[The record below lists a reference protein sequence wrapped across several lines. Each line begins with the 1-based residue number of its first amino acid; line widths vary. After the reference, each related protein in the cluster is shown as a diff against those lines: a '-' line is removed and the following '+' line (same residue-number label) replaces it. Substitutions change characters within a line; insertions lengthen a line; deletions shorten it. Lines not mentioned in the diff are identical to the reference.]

1 MLDILFPATPTISLL
16 DLTFSQWWLDYSSS
30 VVVILSL
37 WYLFSKHAFYWYL
50 SILATFLYF
59 VFYTFSSNPA
69 YLFAGLQVGYLI
81 FALHGMV
88 LWRLEHRR
96 DTQRHPFNEPLWYN
110 LGWGLT
116 LLIFGY
122 ATYATASSNGFAD
135 VWGYLQFTITAL
147 ALIANWGT
155 TRKWAWSWG
164 LWILVNALYAVYFA
178 HYAYWGQFVLQ
189 FILGGM
195 SVWGWIEW
203 IRQDRITRA
212 GKNTAEAPT
221 SGAINAP

>member
-16 DLTFSQWWLDYSSS
+16 GLAFSQWWLDYSSS

-37 WYLFSKHAFYWYL
+37 WYLFSKHPFYWYL

-96 DTQRHPFNEPLWYN
+96 DTQSHPFNEPLWYN

-135 VWGYLQFTITAL
+135 V
-147 ALIANWGT
+147 
-155 TRKWAWSWG
+155 
-164 LWILVNALYAVYFA
+164 
-178 HYAYWGQFVLQ
+178 
-189 FILGGM
+189 
-195 SVWGWIEW
+195 
-203 IRQDRITRA
+203 
-212 GKNTAEAPT
+212 
-221 SGAINAP
+221 

>member
-1 MLDILFPATPTISLL
+1 MLDILFPATPTITLL
-16 DLTFSQWWLDYSSS
+16 GLAFSQWWLDYSSS

-135 VWGYLQFTITAL
+135 IWGYLQFTITAL

-212 GKNTAEAPT
+212 GKNTAEVPT